1 MFDIGALLSE
11 TDKVQYRKIALGKRR
26 ELHANTPHNEY
37 GASIRRFFHKWIL
50 GEKAISVIGL
60 YYPVN
65 SEMNPL
71 ALIDYLETQGKITCL
86 PIVIGKN
93 SPLIFK
99 SWSPGKD
106 IVVGHYGIPVP
117 DNDQIVT
124 PDLVI
129 CPLLAYDSKGMRLGY
144 GGGFYDRTIRQLRR
158 NKQTRYMGLAFS
170 EQKSYHDLPS
180 EAHDV
185 PLDAVLTEAG
195 IRNF

>member
-1 MFDIGALLSE
+1 MSE
-11 TDKVQYRKIALGKRR
+11 INKLQYRNIAFRKRKK
-26 ELHANTPHNEY
+26 LHSNIPQDEY
-37 GASIRRFFHKWIL
+37 SLNIKRFFEKWISD
-50 GEKAISVIGL
+50 KKTVSVIGL
-60 YYPVN
+60 YYAVK

-71 ALIDYLETQGKITCL
+71 VLIDYLETQGKITSL
-86 PIVIGKN
+86 PVVVGQN

-129 CPLLAYDSKGMRLGY
+129 CPLLAYDAKGMRLGY
-144 GGGFYDRTIRQLRR
+144 GGGFYDRTIKHLRR
-158 NKQTRYMGLAFS
+158 NKKTRYMGLAFS
-170 EQKSYHDLPS
+170 EQKSYQDLPS

-185 PLDAVLTEAG
+185 PLDAVLTETG
-195 IRNF
+195 ISNF

>member
-1 MFDIGALLSE
+1 MFNRGGFLSE
-11 TDKVQYRKIALGKRR
+11 TDKVKHRKIALCKRR
-26 ELHANTPHNEY
+26 ELHATMPYNEY
-37 GASIRRFFHKWIL
+37 SASIRRFFHKWIL
-50 GEKAISVIGL
+50 EEKAVSVIGL

-71 ALIDYLETQGKITCL
+71 TLIDYLETQGKITCL

-99 SWSPGKD
+99 SWRPGKD
-106 IVVGHYGIPVP
+106 MVAGHYGIPVP

-129 CPLLAYDSKGMRLGY
+129 CPLLAYDTKGIRLGY
-144 GGGFYDRTIRQLRR
+144 GGGFYDRTIRHLRR
-158 NKQTRYMGLAFS
+158 NKKTRYMGLAFS

-180 EAHDV
+180 EVHDV

-195 IRNF
+195 ISNF

>member
-1 MFDIGALLSE
+1 MSKTE
-11 TDKVQYRKIALGKRR
+11 KVHYRKIALSKRR
-26 ELHANTPHNEY
+26 ELHANIPYNEY
-37 GASIRRFFHKWIL
+37 CKSIRSFFHKWIL
-50 GEKAISVIGL
+50 REKAVSVIGL

-65 SEMNPL
+65 CEMSPL
-71 ALIDYLETQGKITCL
+71 TLIDYLETQGKITCL

-99 SWSPGKD
+99 SWRPGKEM
-106 IVVGHYGIPVP
+106 VVGRYGIPVP
-117 DNDQIVT
+117 NNDQIVS

-170 EQKSYHDLPS
+170 QQKSYHDLPS